1 MYFRNLVGKRNDAE
15 GPHGGRPHSLKMAQ
29 KFWFDHMIYDLDYEL
44 FIFTSP
50 KFQTA
55 NNAGKQRHTFLKMAF
70 FELGN
75 GYCNKLL
82 NTEACCY
89 DGGDCLLPYSCPTCS
104 ALKLMDDEVF
114 VLEEKDEELRMS
126 IQEIW
131 KSDQYR
137 FNKTH
142 ERRRFGDGICDEEY
156 NR

>member
-15 GPHGGRPHSLKMAQ
+15 GPHGGRPHTLKMAQ

-55 NNAGKQRHTFLKMAF
+55 NNAAEQRLKFLKMIF

-89 DGGDCLLPYSCPTCS
+89 DGGDCLIPYSCPTCS
-104 ALKLMDDEVF
+104 ALKLLDDVVF
-114 VLEEKDEELRMS
+114 NFDENLEAFPDEINVLEAY
-126 IQEIW
+126 Q
-131 KSDQYR
+131 

-142 ERRRFGDGICDEEY
+142 DRRRFGDGICDEEY